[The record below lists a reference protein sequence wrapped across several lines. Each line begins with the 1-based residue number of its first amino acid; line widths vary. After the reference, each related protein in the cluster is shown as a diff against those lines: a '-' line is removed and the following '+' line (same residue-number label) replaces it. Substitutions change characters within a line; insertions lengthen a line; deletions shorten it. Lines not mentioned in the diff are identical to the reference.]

1 MSIRFAR
8 KADCAAI
15 AEIYNHAVLYTAAI
29 WNDQTVDAD
38 NRIAWFEARTIA
50 GYPVLVSEEDGVVTG
65 YASFGDWRSF
75 DGFAIPW
82 NIRFMSIPIIRAKV
96 WGVNC

>member
-50 GYPVLVSEEDGVVTG
+50 GYPVLV
-65 YASFGDWRSF
+65 
-75 DGFAIPW
+75 
-82 NIRFMSIPIIRAKV
+82 
-96 WGVNC
+96 